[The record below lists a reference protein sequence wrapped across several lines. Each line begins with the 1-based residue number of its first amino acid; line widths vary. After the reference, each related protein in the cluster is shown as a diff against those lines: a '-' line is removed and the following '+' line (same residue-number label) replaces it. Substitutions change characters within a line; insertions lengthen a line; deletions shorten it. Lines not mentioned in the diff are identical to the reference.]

1 MTDIRQEIALS
12 RTDLVQLETEPRVLD
27 VRIGA
32 ALGMAQPLN
41 IRRVIERNR
50 GELEMHGP
58 IHAAREMVRIGSG
71 AKRET
76 TVFYLNEPQA
86 LLLCMF
92 SRTERA
98 AAVRAE
104 LIRVFMEWRR
114 GALRPV
120 DDRFEASRRRVQTVE
135 ATVEALGRMAPLA
148 TRITHLPLW
157 RNGRRPAFWSDFEV
171 RSFLTEAHRQMTLK
185 EARGVSLDRFGP
197 ARSPSLSAIHR
208 YWALLDTARS
218 ASAEEGRSQ

>member
-12 RTDLVQLETEPRVLD
+12 RTDLVQMETEPRVLD
-27 VRIGA
+27 VRLGA
-32 ALGMAQPLN
+32 ALGFERPRDVRK
-41 IRRVIERNR
+41 IIERNKS
-50 GELEMHGP
+50 ELSMHGEVC
-58 IHAAREMVRIGSG
+58 ATVAQTSARGGRPSTE
-71 AKRET
+71 
-76 TVFYLNEPQA
+76 YLLNEPQA

-92 SRTERA
+92 SRTACASE
-98 AAVRAE
+98 VRRE